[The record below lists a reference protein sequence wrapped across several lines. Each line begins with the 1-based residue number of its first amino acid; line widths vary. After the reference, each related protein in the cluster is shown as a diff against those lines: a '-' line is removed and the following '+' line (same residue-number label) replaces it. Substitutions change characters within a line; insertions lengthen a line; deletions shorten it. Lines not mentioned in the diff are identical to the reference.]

1 MSTTAGEAGRGSG
14 HSGYGSTTVVGGGG
28 AGELRC
34 AP

>member
-1 MSTTAGEAGRGSG
+1 MSTAAGEAGRGSG

-28 AGELRC
+28 AGGRPG